1 MIKQHAG
8 KLDGELSVL
17 ISLIVSLGMI
27 ILAVAGWWLWN
38 TLPGLMGAILSIG
51 FVEMPLKKEG

>member
-1 MIKQHAG
+1 MIKRHPG
-8 KLDGELSVL
+8 KLDGELGAL

-38 TLPGLMGAILSIG
+38 TFHGLMGAILSMD
-51 FVEMPLKKEG
+51 FVEIPLKKEG